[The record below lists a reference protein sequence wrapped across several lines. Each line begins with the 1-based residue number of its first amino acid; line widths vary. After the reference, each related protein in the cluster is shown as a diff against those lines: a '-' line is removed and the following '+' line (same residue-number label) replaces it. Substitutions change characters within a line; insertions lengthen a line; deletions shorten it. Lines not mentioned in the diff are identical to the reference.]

1 MAMGHWQ
8 TEQQQEFWIATE
20 DLLQTPRHV
29 FYERVNELLA
39 EAGFDA
45 WLERLCRP
53 HYSQMGRGSIAPG
66 RYFRMLMVGYFE
78 DINSQRGIAWR
89 CSDSLSL
96 KSFLGCQPHEATPEH
111 SSLTRI
117 TSRLPL
123 EIYREV
129 FAFVLQLVHEHGL
142 LKGKTLGVDSTTLE
156 ANAAMKS
163 IVRKDSGDD
172 WEAHL
177 KKLAAAEGIE
187 ISSRADAA
195 RFDKQRAKTGKKKCS
210 NDDWQSPSD
219 PEARITKMK
228 DGSTHLAYKAEN
240 AVDLDTG
247 AITAAEIYHADQA
260 DSATLEDTL
269 TFATG
274 QIAEVAGEPL
284 CHEVV
289 ADKGYLKNETLP
301 VINDI
306 GTGLRTYISEPLV
319 PQGRTWTDKPAEQRD
334 AFRANHRRI
343 RSERGKRL
351 LRRRGE
357 VVERTFAH
365 LCETGGGR
373 RTWLRGLTKVTK
385 RYQVLALSHNLGLIL
400 RNLCGAAKPRAF
412 TLVLSL
418 GTLLRA
424 ALRTLK
430 PMIHPQPAFPK
441 FEITFAQTAL
451 AT

>member
-1 MAMGHWQ
+1 M
-8 TEQQQEFWIATE
+8 
-20 DLLQTPRHV
+20 

-39 EAGFDA
+39 EAGFDV
-45 WLERLCRP
+45 WLEQLCHP
-53 HYSQMGRGSIAPG
+53 HYSRQGRGSIAPG
-66 RYFRMLMVGYFE
+66 RYFRMLMVGDFE
-78 DINSQRGIAWR
+78 EIDSQRGIAWR
-89 CSDSLSL
+89 CADSLSL

-129 FAFVLQLVHEHGL
+129 FAFVLQLVHAHGL

-187 ISSRADAA
+187 IQSRADAA
-195 RFDKQRAKTGKKKCS
+195 RFDKQRAKQGQKKCS

-219 PEARITKMK
+219 PDARITKMK

-247 AITAAEIYHADQA
+247 AITAAEIYHANQA

-269 TFATG
+269 TFAVG
-274 QIAEVAGEPL
+274 QIAEIAGEPL
-284 CHEVV
+284 CQEVV

-301 VINDI
+301 VISDI

-319 PQGRTWTDKPAEQRD
+319 PQGRTWADKPAEQRD

-365 LCETGGGR
+365 LCETGGRR

-418 GTLLRA
+418 YASLLATRRN
-424 ALRTLK
+424 LRFVCQA
-430 PMIHPQPAFPK
+430 QPAIPRPK
-441 FEITFAQTAL
+441 LAFSQTTL
-451 AT
+451 AS